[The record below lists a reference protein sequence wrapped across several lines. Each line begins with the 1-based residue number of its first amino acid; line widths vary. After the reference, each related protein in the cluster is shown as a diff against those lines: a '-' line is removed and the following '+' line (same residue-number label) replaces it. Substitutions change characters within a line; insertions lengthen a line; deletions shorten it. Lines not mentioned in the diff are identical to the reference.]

1 MNAFRISS
9 IVPIVLLCGVTP
21 AVTAEVE
28 SGGSTVPT
36 YSMQAVAPTAAAILG
51 VPAPKQAES
60 PPIDSIVKDLQGS
73 KRLAIL
79 GVDAFGA
86 AVWNKMRDKTPYLN
100 SLALGN
106 NRAQLRSVMPS
117 VTCVNFGCMIT
128 GGSQKTTGITTFDS
142 ELACEDLCS
151 VLRANGMR
159 SGGFGRKD
167 YTGSRLLGRYADFSI
182 ADATTDLDLMA
193 GLMKV
198 VEKEKPEFIIVQY
211 GKTDDVFHAHGPF
224 SSQAEAACAEADAW
238 LEKLV
243 PWLHARG
250 YAIIITADHG
260 QHEITR
266 PNGTTGG
273 AHGSESDVDCLVP
286 LVWLTAAERAQEP
299 PRRVRVPDQRD

>member
-9 IVPIVLLCGVTP
+9 ILPVVFSC
-21 AVTAEVE
+21 AVSPGAAAEVE

-60 PPIDSIVKDLQGS
+60 PPIDSIVNDLRGS
-73 KRLAIL
+73 KRVAIL
-79 GVDAFGA
+79 GIDAFGA
-86 AVWNKMRDKTPYLN
+86 AICNKMRDKTPYLN

-106 NRAQLRSVMPS
+106 NRAQLRSVLPS

-128 GGSQKTTGITTFDS
+128 GGSQKTTGIATFDS

-151 VLRANGMR
+151 VLRANGMK

-167 YTGSRLLGRYADFSI
+167 YTGSRLLGRYADFSV
-182 ADATTDLDLMA
+182 ADATTDLELMA
-193 GLMKV
+193 RLMEV
-198 VEKEKPEFIIVQY
+198 VEREKPEFVIVQY

-224 SSQAEAACAEADAW
+224 SSEAEAACAEADAW
-238 LEKLV
+238 LERLV

-266 PNGTTGG
+266 ANGTTGG
-273 AHGSESDVDCLVP
+273 SHGSESDLDCLVP
-286 LVWLTAAERAQEP
+286 LVWLAAGDRAQ
-299 PRRVRVPDQRD
+299 RD